1 MIKEFLISFSDNF
14 KEKTRNPF
22 LGTYVLIWII
32 RNWELVYS
40 IFNFDNS
47 YKLAEKVEFIKSYY
61 SANNFQEG
69 ILWNLGWTFL
79 VLIITYLVLNM
90 SRVIINI
97 SEKQL
102 KPWVYKKTDSKS
114 IVLKSV
120 HEQVRNDRDNLQLRL
135 DQERESKSKLEIR
148 IKNLEEEIIE
158 TSRQKNKEGGEQN
171 IVLQDNVSDEIERL
185 YEKLKKGKILD
196 FFINIGVRL
205 NKNEFIEKGD
215 SRIDNLIELGLISHK
230 EENYSGLSDLYN
242 LTEDGQ
248 KVLRLA
254 RFKE

>member
-1 MIKEFLISFSDNF
+1 MIKEFLVSFSDNF

-22 LGTYVLIWII
+22 LGTYLLIWTL

-40 IFNFDNS
+40 LFNFDHS
-47 YKLAEKVEFIKSYY
+47 YKLEDKIEFIKSYY
-61 SANNFQEG
+61 NTNSFTEG
-69 ILWNLGWTFL
+69 ILWNLVWTFL

-90 SRVIINI
+90 SRIIINI

-120 HEQVRNDRDNLQLRL
+120 HEQVRNERDTLQIRL

-148 IKNLEEEIIE
+148 IKNLEDEIIE
-158 TSRQKNKEGGEQN
+158 ASRQKNEDDGKEN
-171 IVLQDNVSDEIERL
+171 IELNEKVSDEIEVL
-185 YEKLKKGKILD
+185 FEKLKKRGILD
-196 FFINIGVRL
+196 FFINLGVRI
-205 NKNEFIEKGD
+205 NKNEYIDKGD
-215 SRIDNLIELGLISHK
+215 SRIDKLIELGLITHK
-230 EENYSGLSDLYN
+230 EENYTGVADLYN
-242 LTEDGQ
+242 LTEDGK